1 MRLLYQNFL
10 KRAFDLVVSTVAF
23 ILLLPV
29 FLVIALLLFIV
40 NRGSPIFMQPRPGKH
55 GKVFRVIKFKTM
67 NDRTDAQGNLLS
79 DAERLTAVGKFL
91 RKTSLDEIPQLLNV
105 IKGDMSLVGPRPLV
119 VEYLPLYNTEQRRR
133 HDVKPGITGWTQVKG
148 RNSLSW
154 SEKFSYDVWYVDNMS
169 FLLDL
174 KILFLTVYKVLKSE
188 GISAEGAATM
198 QRFTGNS

>member
-23 ILLLPV
+23 ILLLPI